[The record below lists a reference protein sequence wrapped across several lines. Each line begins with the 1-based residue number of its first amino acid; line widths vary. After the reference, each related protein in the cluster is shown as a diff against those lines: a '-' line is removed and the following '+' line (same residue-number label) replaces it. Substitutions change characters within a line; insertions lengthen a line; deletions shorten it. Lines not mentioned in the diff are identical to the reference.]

1 MIPRYRVCNA
11 RPDYTRVF
19 LSKLLEPLF
28 ISLSRAAAARRTRAA
43 AAAAAAAA
51 APRRAARRHAA
62 ICHRGVRMVAARG
75 ARTRAAQLLL
85 AAPPSHDPLI
95 NKVSTLAGTAGYG
108 RSSQL
113 LHCSV
118 RQGVLPQ
125 QQLAII
131 LL

>member
-28 ISLSRAAAARRTRAA
+28 ISLSRAAAARRTR
-43 AAAAAAAA
+43 AAAAAA

>member
-51 APRRAARRHAA
+51 PRRAAR
-62 ICHRGVRMVAARG
+62 VAMLRYATAVCVWSRRG
-75 ARTRAAQLLL
+75 APAHALLSCCWRPRLRTT
-85 AAPPSHDPLI
+85 P
-95 NKVSTLAGTAGYG
+95 
-108 RSSQL
+108 
-113 LHCSV
+113 
-118 RQGVLPQ
+118 
-125 QQLAII
+125 
-131 LL
+131 

>member
-1 MIPRYRVCNA
+1 
-11 RPDYTRVF
+11 
-19 LSKLLEPLF
+19 
-28 ISLSRAAAARRTRAA
+28 
-43 AAAAAAAA
+43 
-51 APRRAARRHAA
+51 
-62 ICHRGVRMVAARG
+62 VRMVAARG